1 MECLPVAKWGRSDR
15 PAGWQALQ
23 AAPVLPRLHGTG
35 IPGLP
40 GSTAVPRVDLCPSSF
55 RPEGAL
61 TSGPA
66 KLRRPPAMDDI
77 TSNRHACVVIV
88 SLAIVILGLLST
100 VFGTAPADAPRPPV
114 EQTE

>member
-1 MECLPVAKWGRSDR
+1 
-15 PAGWQALQ
+15 
-23 AAPVLPRLHGTG
+23 
-35 IPGLP
+35 
-40 GSTAVPRVDLCPSSF
+40 
-55 RPEGAL
+55 
-61 TSGPA
+61 
-66 KLRRPPAMDDI
+66 MDDI